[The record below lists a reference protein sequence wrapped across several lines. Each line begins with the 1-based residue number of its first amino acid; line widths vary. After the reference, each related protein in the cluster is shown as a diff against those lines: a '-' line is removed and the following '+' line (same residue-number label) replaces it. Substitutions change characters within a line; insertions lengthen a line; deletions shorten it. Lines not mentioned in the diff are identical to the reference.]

1 MAKHYLAVIA
11 ALVTLIGCSKEPSGE
26 IGPEGA
32 CTVRFRGAG
41 RSEAIPVASK
51 ATVPVPQGVTVGVL
65 AYQHAGGAADV
76 TQDVFREWKTYVTG
90 AGGIL
95 TPGLADDAG
104 NSVAGDAAAME
115 LSNGTY
121 DFYAY
126 SPALKLES
134 DHYTIKG
141 IGHYTDFMGAAV
153 PARTVSRSA
162 ADVDLL
168 FEHKCSKIRFNVKTI
183 GGMDNS
189 SLEAEKVILNKM
201 AVSPAA
207 DFTVG
212 GDIVPTVGA
221 DADACTL
228 EQVEPAADNKSTSV
242 WGILLPKSGGAF
254 DGKFFLTIEG
264 KRYMLQARD
273 IPAMS
278 FLKSTQYI
286 FTALVREGSVSLV
299 LNVASWDAVSGSVDA
314 GEGDGTGTDSWGG
327 GSGETGGQAGTNHG
341 IEVGRW
347 DDVDWSGGMGGN
359 PDAVTGAVEVG
370 SWTPVRVLV
379 DAGGNH
385 VADVDTW
392 VRNELAAQAGANHGG
407 GVGGWDENGFEA
419 GIGMVP
425 VAANCGMTL
434 PGSNVVFDVGDRVT
448 KAAAAGLNLGWTK
461 GTDYTPLV
469 IWQDVPGLVTKVDY
483 NKAKGYVTVMTDAAA
498 GAKGGNAVVGLFPKS
513 NPAAG
518 NCIWS
523 WHVWVTDYSPNEAG
537 SAVRAAN
544 TAYAV
549 TGGQVHTYGTEFQIA
564 NGKNKVIMDR
574 NLGATKAYYR
584 VPTSSDLST
593 ADLSF
598 GMSYQW
604 GRKDP
609 FLRVQGSTIG
619 VSSPTGTAIP
629 IYGPTGL
636 KLDDE
641 TSGATGSGLRKVNI
655 TDVIGSGAN
664 TLAYAVKNPLTFI
677 YNAGS
682 LGDWY
687 TVSGTQNNGLWGDE
701 APKSVYD
708 PCPNGWRV
716 APSGTWDDF
725 TRDVTTPSNGT
736 FPYYMNGTINEN
748 AKQYYATNGRYYV
761 PSNGTVRAWYPAPG
775 FRDAGSYGKLGSLV
789 NVGHSGYSWSSAVG
803 DSDGV
808 FLDFYTVGL
817 IPRNTANRAFGLQV
831 RCIQE

>member
-1 MAKHYLAVIA
+1 MAKYYLAVIA

-26 IGPEGA
+26 IEPEGA

-51 ATVPVPQGVTVGVL
+51 AIVPVPQGVTVGVL
-65 AYQHAGGAADV
+65 AYQRDGGGAADI
-76 TQDVFREWKTYVTG
+76 TADVFREWKTYVTG

-95 TPGLADDAG
+95 TPGQADDAG
-104 NSVAGDAAAME
+104 NPVAGDAAAME

-153 PARTVSRSA
+153 PARAVSRSA

-183 GGMDNS
+183 DGMDNS
-189 SLEAEKVILNKM
+189 SLEAEKVMLNKM

-212 GDIVPTVGA
+212 GDIVPTLGA

-242 WGILLPKSGGAF
+242 WGILLPKNSGAF
-254 DGKFFLTIEG
+254 GGKFFLTIEG

-314 GEGDGTGTDSWGG
+314 GEGDGAGTDPWGG

-347 DDVDWSGGMGGN
+347 DNVDWSGGMGGN

-370 SWTPVRVLV
+370 SWTPAQVLV
-379 DAGGNH
+379 DAGGGL

-407 GVGGWDENGFEA
+407 GVDGWEVAGFGTDMGG
-419 GIGMVP
+419 GIQP
-425 VAANCGMTL
+425 ANCYMVK
-434 PGSNVVFDVGDRVT
+434 PGKSVTFDPRIQGN
-448 KAAAAGLNLGWTK
+448 GG
-461 GTDYTPLV
+461 
-469 IWQDVPGLVTKVDY
+469 
-483 NKAKGYVTVMTDAAA
+483 A
-498 GAKGGNAVVGLFPKS
+498 GAVKMAPAYVQVLWQEGLGGSANVIESADLNSESGLATVKAHTYGNAVV
-513 NPAAG
+513 AAY
-518 NCIWS
+518 NVKQEILWS
-523 WHVWVTDYSPNEAG
+523 WHIWVTDYAPDG
-537 SAVRAAN
+537 SGNYYLGPDSKMDVP
-544 TAYAV
+544 
-549 TGGQVHTYGTEFQIA
+549 GGQVHSYGPKFRAA
-564 NGKNKVIMDR
+564 NPGKVIMDR
-574 NLGATKAYYR
+574 DLGARQTLY
-584 VPTSSDLST
+584 VPPMTDWAIIDNTYGLQ
-593 ADLSF
+593 
-598 GMSYQW
+598 YQW

-609 FLRVQGSTIG
+609 FPPAMCGSPYQVPDDDKGQTI
-619 VSSPTGTAIP
+619 T
-629 IYGPTGL
+629 IYGPDGTTELTEGGTGL
-636 KLDDE
+636 KNV
-641 TSGATGSGLRKVNI
+641 KI
-655 TDVIGSGAN
+655 TDAGVVSGGT
-664 TLAYAVKNPLTFI
+664 TLAYSIKNPLTFI
-677 YNAGS
+677 YVGP
-682 LGDWY
+682 
-687 TVSGTQNNGLWGDE
+687 SGTMFCPDNWWGGE
-701 APKSVYD
+701 SSSSAKSIYD
-708 PCPNGWRV
+708 PCPAGWRV
-716 APSGTWDDF
+716 PPKGTWDDF
-725 TRDVTTPSNGT
+725 SMWNVISGGTTTYLTLKYYEDGQERYPLEENPVRRFANNGALYKD
-736 FPYYMNGTINEN
+736 F
-748 AKQYYATNGRYYV
+748 
-761 PSNGTVRAWYPAPG
+761 AWYPA
-775 FRDAGSYGKLGSLV
+775 AGYRHPYDGSL
-789 NVGHSGYSWSSAVG
+789 NGWASNGYYWSRTPDADQISGYGFDFTPENVTPAG
-803 DSDGV
+803 GGRNYADGR
-808 FLDFYTVGL
+808 
-817 IPRNTANRAFGLQV
+817 PV